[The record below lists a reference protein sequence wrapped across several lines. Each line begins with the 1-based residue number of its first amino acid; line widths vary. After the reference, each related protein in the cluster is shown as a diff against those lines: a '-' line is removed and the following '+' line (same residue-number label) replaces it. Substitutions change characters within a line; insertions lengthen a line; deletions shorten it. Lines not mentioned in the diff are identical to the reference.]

1 MGDMGMDDFWLLPY
15 AFQAAVFG
23 AAGGVVGVL
32 IANLYRRMSGRPKDS
47 GLTAAISV
55 ACVALAVVLGN
66 DVAAPYRQAAI
77 VDAAMRDIKRNALFD
92 ALFTYH
98 PGSEA
103 ELRTSLAE
111 MLKTTPPDQIRAASA
126 AISSKIVDKYLSHD
140 LLYAPDSAVHAL
152 LAEDL
157 VILQTRLQYHPQACV
172 DDYIGKPMT
181 DPTLL
186 TPQDLTA
193 MSSRKADIISGAA
206 LNPSPPPAHP
216 DVRAAVI
223 RLAASFRANG
233 EDPRDLLLLGKIR
246 YLPPVRGCGLAIE
259 FTGALA
265 SMSDQDASTVFKSLL
280 EAAASR
286 KDAPQ

>member
-1 MGDMGMDDFWLLPY
+1 MGDTGMTDFWLLPY
-15 AFQAAVFG
+15 ALQAAVFG

-32 IANLYRRMSGRPKDS
+32 LAILSLRLSGRPKDP
-47 GLTAAISV
+47 GLMTALAV
-55 ACVALAVVLGN
+55 AGIAVAVVLGN
-66 DVAAPYRQAAI
+66 DLAAPYRQAAI

-103 ELRTSLAE
+103 ELRTSLTE
-111 MLKTTPPDQIRAASA
+111 MFKTTPPDQIRAASG

-140 LLYAPDSAVHAL
+140 LLYAPDRAVHAL

-186 TPQDLTA
+186 TRQDLTA

-206 LNPSPPPAHP
+206 LDPSPPPAHP

-223 RLAASFRANG
+223 KLAASFRANG

-246 YLPPVRGCGLAIE
+246 SLPPVRGCGLAIE

-280 EAAASR
+280 EAADSR
-286 KDAPQ
+286 KDTPQ